1 MSDEATVPGSVPEPT
16 PPAAEAAALRAE
28 IAHHDER
35 YHQLD
40 DPEVSDAEYDDLV
53 RRLRSLEAEDPTLV
67 TPDSPTQRVGGPI
80 STLFAPVTHS
90 VPMMSL
96 ENAFSEEELVA
107 WGGRLTRRVAEA
119 TSFVCELKIDGVS
132 MSLRYERGRF
142 VQAATRGDGRVGE
155 DVTANVATI
164 AAVPHRLTGDVP
176 EVLEVRGE
184 VYMPVAA
191 FEALNARQAEAGGR
205 LFANPRNSAAGSLR
219 QKDAAVTASRDL
231 SLWTYQLGAVEGGPR
246 LASHTETL
254 SLVAA
259 AGLPVN
265 PETRTVS
272 SLDEVHAFCQ
282 HWLHHRH
289 DLGYEIDGVVVKVD
303 DLALRAELGVT
314 SKAPRWAIA
323 FKFPP
328 EERTTR
334 LHSIMVSIG
343 RTGKATPFAQL
354 EPVFVGGST
363 VAVATLHNEDQVKAK
378 DVRPGDIVIVRKAGD
393 VIPEVVKP
401 VLGERPPGLPEWVF
415 PTTCPRCESDLV
427 RLPGEAVTLCP
438 NVDCPAQRQARIE
451 HFASRGAM
459 DIEGLGE
466 RTSMLLLE
474 RELVHD
480 PGDLYR
486 LTAADLQTLEG
497 FGAVSAGKLLAGIEG
512 SKQRP
517 LANLLVGLNIPHLG
531 GAGSQVLARAFGHLD
546 GILDAGEEVI
556 AAVEGIGPII
566 ARSVSAFFANER
578 NREVVEK
585 LRSAGVDLGRVEEPT
600 EPQVLVGLSVVVT
613 GTLEGHSREGAEEA
627 IKARGGKAPG
637 SVSKK
642 TTAVVVG
649 EGPGQAKLTKAE
661 ALGVPILDEAGFDH
675 LLATGQLPPT
685 PGTGDVAVVDGDVV
699 EGDDPSA
706 PSVAHPPPTAGDGG
720 GASDPAVDGVAA
732 EV

>member
-1 MSDEATVPGSVPEPT
+1 MGDGDDRLDPERANGVDRASQPTDEQATDDQPD
-16 PPAAEAAALRAE
+16 AEQAAALRAE

-40 DPEVSDAEYDDLV
+40 DPEISDAEYDALV
-53 RRLRSLEAEDPTLV
+53 RRLRTLEEERPELV
-67 TPDSPTQRVGGPI
+67 TPDSPTQRVGGPV
-80 STLFAPVTHS
+80 STLFSPVTHS

-96 ENAFSEEELVA
+96 ENAISEEELVA
-107 WGGRLTRRVAEA
+107 WGDRLTRRVAEA

-132 MSLRYERGRF
+132 MSLRYEQGRF

-164 AAVPHRLTGDVP
+164 AAVPQRLEDGDVP

-184 VYMPVAA
+184 VYMPIPA
-191 FEALNARQAEAGGR
+191 FEALNARQADIGGR

-231 SLWTYQLGAVEGGPR
+231 SIFTYQLGAVVGGPTLR
-246 LASHTETL
+246 SHTETL
-254 SLVAA
+254 ELVSRL
-259 AGLPVN
+259 GLPVN
-265 PETRTVS
+265 PETRTVA
-272 SLDEVHAFCQ
+272 SLAEVHAYCA

-289 DLGYEIDGVVVKVD
+289 DLDYEIDGVVVKVD
-303 DLALRAELGVT
+303 DLALRAELGHT
-314 SKAPRWAIA
+314 AKAPRWAIA

-363 VAVATLHNEDQVKAK
+363 VAVATLHNEDQVRAK
-378 DVRPGDIVIVRKAGD
+378 DVRPGDVVIVRKAGD

-401 VLGERPPGLPEWVF
+401 VLSERPEGLPAWAF
-415 PTTCPRCESDLV
+415 PTRCPRCDTDLV
-427 RLPGEAVTLCP
+427 RLEGESVTFCP
-438 NVDCPAQRQARIE
+438 NVDCPAQRLARIE

-466 RTSMLLLE
+466 RTASLLLE
-474 RELVHD
+474 CELVAD
-480 PGDLYR
+480 PGDLHR
-486 LTAADLQTLEG
+486 LTLADLRSLEG
-497 FGAVSAGKLLAGIEG
+497 FAELSARKLLEAIDA
-512 SKQRP
+512 SRSRP

-531 GAGSQVLARAFGHLD
+531 GAGSQVLAKAFGHLD
-546 GILDAGEEVI
+546 GIVEATEEEI
-556 AAVEGIGPII
+556 ASVEGIGPVI
-566 ARSVSAFFANER
+566 AQSVAAFFATER
-578 NREVVEK
+578 NLEVVEK
-585 LRSAGVDLGRVEEPT
+585 LRAAGVDLGRVEEPT
-600 EPQVLVGLSVVVT
+600 EPQVLAGLSVVVT

-661 ALGVPILDEAGFDH
+661 ALGIPILDEAGFDH
-675 LLATGQLPPT
+675 LLATGELPQ
-685 PGTGDVAVVDGDVV
+685 
-699 EGDDPSA
+699 
-706 PSVAHPPPTAGDGG
+706 TA
-720 GASDPAVDGVAA
+720 AA
-732 EV
+732 G

>member
-1 MSDEATVPGSVPEPT
+1 MSDEGAPEGAAGPGDLAATVE
-16 PPAAEAAALRAE
+16 ALRAE
-28 IAHHDER
+28 VAHHDER

-40 DPEVSDAEYDDLV
+40 DPEISDSEYDALV
-53 RRLRSLEAEDPTLV
+53 RRLRSLEAAHPELV
-67 TPDSPTQRVGGPI
+67 TADSPTQRVGGPI
-80 STLFAPVTHS
+80 SVLFSPVTHA

-107 WGGRLTRRVAEA
+107 WGGRLTRRVGEA

-132 MSLRYERGRF
+132 MSLRYEQGRF

-164 AAVPHRLTGDVP
+164 AAVPDRLSGPEVP
-176 EVLEVRGE
+176 AVLEVRGE
-184 VYMPVAA
+184 VFMPVAA
-191 FEALNARQAEAGGR
+191 FEALNARQAEVGGR

-219 QKDAAVTASRDL
+219 QKDAAITASRDL
-231 SLWTYQLGAVEGGPR
+231 SLWTYQLGAVEGGPK

-254 SLVAA
+254 ALLGG

-265 PETRTVS
+265 PETRTVG
-272 SLDEVHAFCQ
+272 SLEEVHAYCQ

-303 DLALRAELGVT
+303 DLALRAELGAT

-323 FKFPP
+323 YKFPP

-378 DVRPGDIVIVRKAGD
+378 DVRPGDVVIVRKAGD

-401 VLGERPPGLPEWVF
+401 VLSERPDGLPAWVF
-415 PTTCPRCESDLV
+415 PTTCPRCDSELV

-451 HFASRGAM
+451 HYASRGAM

-466 RTSMLLLE
+466 RTSMLLLD

-497 FGAVSAGKLLAGIEG
+497 FAAVSAGKLLDGIEA

-517 LANLLVGLNIPHLG
+517 LASLLVGLNIPHLG

-546 GILDAGEEVI
+546 GILDAGEEEI

-578 NREVVEK
+578 NRAVVEK
-585 LRSAGVDLGRVEEPT
+585 LRAAGVDLGRVEEPT
-600 EPQVLVGLSVVVT
+600 EPQVLVGMSVVVT

-649 EGPGQAKLTKAE
+649 EGPGQAKLTRAE
-661 ALGVPILDEAGFDH
+661 ALGIPILDEAGFDH
-675 LLATGQLPPT
+675 LLATGMLPAT
-685 PGTGDVAVVDGDVV
+685 PGSD
-699 EGDDPSA
+699 E
-706 PSVAHPPPTAGDGG
+706 AGDGAG
-720 GASDPAVDGVAA
+720 GGEAEGAGPDAPLPDEAASRPPGDGAPSATPVVAPIGG
-732 EV
+732 

>member
-1 MSDEATVPGSVPEPT
+1 MGVEEQ
-16 PPAAEAAALRAE
+16 AAALRAA
-28 IAHHDER
+28 ITHHDER

-40 DPEVSDAEYDDLV
+40 DPEISDAEYDDLV
-53 RRLRSLEAEDPTLV
+53 RRLRALEEADPGLV
-67 TPDSPTQRVGGPI
+67 TADSPTQRVGGPI
-80 STLFAPVTHS
+80 STLFAPVTHR

-107 WGGRLTRRVAEA
+107 WGDRLTRRVAEA

-132 MSLRYERGRF
+132 MSLRYEEGRF

-164 AAVPHRLTGDVP
+164 TAVPERLQGDRVP
-176 EVLEVRGE
+176 AVLEVRGE
-184 VYMPVAA
+184 VYMPIAA
-191 FEALNARQAEAGGR
+191 FEALNARQAGAGGR

-231 SLWTYQLGAVEGGPR
+231 SLFTYQLGSVEGIEPLR
-246 LASHTETL
+246 SHTETL
-254 SLVAA
+254 ELVARL
-259 AGLPVN
+259 GLPVN
-265 PETRTVS
+265 PEARTVG
-272 SLDEVHAFCQ
+272 SLAEVHAFCQ

-363 VAVATLHNEDQVKAK
+363 VAVATLHNEDQVRAK

-401 VLGERPPGLPEWVF
+401 VLAERPDGLPAWRF
-415 PTTCPRCESDLV
+415 PTACPRCATPLV
-427 RLPGEAVTLCP
+427 RLEGESMTFCP

-466 RTSMLLLE
+466 RTASLLLE
-474 RELVHD
+474 RGLVHD
-480 PGDLYR
+480 PGDIYR
-486 LTAADLQTLEG
+486 LTVEDLLTLDG
-497 FGAVSAGKLLAGIEG
+497 FAEVSATKLLDAIAG
-512 SKQRP
+512 STTRP
-517 LANLLVGLNIPHLG
+517 LANLLVGLNIAHLG
-531 GAGSQVLARAFGHLD
+531 GAGSQVLAKAFGHLD
-546 GILDAGEEVI
+546 AIVASAEEAI

-566 ARSVSAFFANER
+566 ARSVAAFFATER
-578 NREVVEK
+578 NREVIEK
-585 LRSAGVDLGRVEEPT
+585 LRAAGVDLGRVEEPT

-649 EGPGQAKLTKAE
+649 DGPGQAKLTKAE
-661 ALGVPILDEAGFDH
+661 ALGIPILDEAGFDH
-675 LLATGQLPPT
+675 LLATGELPT
-685 PGTGDVAVVDGDVV
+685 T
-699 EGDDPSA
+699 
-706 PSVAHPPPTAGDGG
+706 
-720 GASDPAVDGVAA
+720 
-732 EV
+732 

>member
-1 MSDEATVPGSVPEPT
+1 MAGDGSEDEQRGPGAGPD
-16 PPAAEAAALRAE
+16 AAEAAALRAE

-40 DPEVSDAEYDDLV
+40 DPEISDAEYDALV
-53 RRLRSLEAEDPTLV
+53 RRLRSLEAEHPELAV
-67 TPDSPTQRVGGPI
+67 ADSPTQRVGGPI
-80 STLFAPVTHS
+80 SPLFSPVTHT

-96 ENAFSEEELVA
+96 ENAFAEDELAA

-164 AAVPHRLTGDVP
+164 GAVPAQLAGDGEVP
-176 EVLEVRGE
+176 DLLEVRGE
-184 VYMPVAA
+184 VYMPVSA
-191 FEALNARQAEAGGR
+191 FVALNARQGEAGGR

-219 QKDAAVTASRDL
+219 QKDPAVTASRDL
-231 SLWTYQLGAVEGGPR
+231 SLFAYQLGAVEGGPR
-246 LASHTETL
+246 LRSHTETL
-254 SLVAA
+254 ELIARV
-259 AGLPVN
+259 GLPVN
-265 PETRTVS
+265 PEARTVS
-272 SLDEVHAFCQ
+272 SLDEVYEYCR

-289 DLGYEIDGVVVKVD
+289 DLDYEIDGVVVKVD
-303 DLALRAELGVT
+303 DLALRAELGTT

-323 FKFPP
+323 YKFPP

-363 VAVATLHNEDQVKAK
+363 VAVATLHNEDQVRAK
-378 DVRPGDIVIVRKAGD
+378 DVRPGDVVVVRKAGD

-401 VLGERPPGLPEWVF
+401 VLSERPPGLPAWTF
-415 PTTCPRCESDLV
+415 PTSCPRCGTDLV
-427 RLPGEAVTLCP
+427 RLPGESVTLCT

-451 HFASRGAM
+451 HYASRGAM

-466 RTSMLLLE
+466 RTAALLLD
-474 RELVHD
+474 RELVSD

-486 LTAADLQTLEG
+486 LTADDLQTLEG
-497 FGAVSAGKLLAGIEG
+497 FGAVSAGKLLAGIEA
-512 SKQRP
+512 SKGRP

-546 GILDAGEEVI
+546 GILDADEATI

-578 NREVVEK
+578 NRAVVEK
-585 LRSAGVDLGRVEEPT
+585 LRAAGVDLGRVEEVT
-600 EPQVLVGLSVVVT
+600 EPQVLVGISIVVT
-613 GTLEGHSREGAEEA
+613 GTLERHSREGAEEA
-627 IKARGGKAPG
+627 ITARGGKAPG

-642 TTAVVVG
+642 TTAIVVG
-649 EGPGQAKLTKAE
+649 EGPGQSKVTKAE
-661 ALGVPILDEAGFDH
+661 ALGIPVLDEAGFDH
-675 LLATGQLPPT
+675 LLATGEL
-685 PGTGDVAVVDGDVV
+685 
-699 EGDDPSA
+699 PSA
-706 PSVAHPPPTAGDGG
+706 AEPVPE
-720 GASDPAVDGVAA
+720 PA
-732 EV
+732 E

>member
-1 MSDEATVPGSVPEPT
+1 MGEPGDDQRDDRRVDRQVDQGLDGQ
-16 PPAAEAAALRAE
+16 AAALRAE
-28 IAHHDER
+28 IAHHDQR

-40 DPEVSDAEYDDLV
+40 DPEISDAEYDALV
-53 RRLRSLEAEDPTLV
+53 RRLRALEEAHPELTS
-67 TPDSPTQRVGGPI
+67 PDSPTSRVGGPI
-80 STLFAPVTHS
+80 STLFAPVAHR

-96 ENAFSEEELVA
+96 ENAFTEEELVA
-107 WGGRLTRRVAEA
+107 WGERLTRRVAEA

-132 MSLRYERGRF
+132 MSLRYEGGRF

-164 AAVPHRLTGDVP
+164 AAVPTVLEGAAVP
-176 EVLEVRGE
+176 PVLEVRGE
-184 VYMPVAA
+184 VYMPIAA
-191 FEALNARQAEAGGR
+191 FEALNARQAETGGR

-231 SLWTYQLGAVEGGPR
+231 SLFTYQLGAVEGGPP
-246 LASHTETL
+246 LHDHTETL
-254 SLVAA
+254 ELVARL
-259 AGLPVN
+259 GLPVN
-265 PETRTVS
+265 PETRTVG
-272 SLDEVHAFCQ
+272 SLEEVHAFCQ

-289 DLGYEIDGVVVKVD
+289 DLAYEIDGVVVKVD
-303 DLALRAELGVT
+303 DLALRAELGT
-314 SKAPRWAIA
+314 TAKAPRWAIA

-363 VAVATLHNEDQVKAK
+363 VAVATLHNEDQVRAK
-378 DVRPGDIVIVRKAGD
+378 DVRPGDVVIVRKAGD

-401 VLGERPPGLPEWVF
+401 VLSERPEGLPAWTF
-415 PTTCPRCESDLV
+415 PTSCPRCGTDLV
-427 RLPGEAVTLCP
+427 RLEGESVTFCP

-466 RTSMLLLE
+466 RTAVLLLE

-486 LTAADLQTLEG
+486 LTPADLLTLEG
-497 FGAVSAGKLLAGIEG
+497 FGQVSARKLHDAIQG
-512 SKQRP
+512 SRGRP
-517 LANLLVGLNIPHLG
+517 LGNLLVALNIPHLG
-531 GAGSQVLARAFGHLD
+531 GAGSQVLAAAFGHLD
-546 GILDAGEEVI
+546 AITGASEEGI

-566 ARSVSAFFANER
+566 ASSVAAFFATER

-585 LRSAGVDLGRVEEPT
+585 LRAAGVDLGRVEAPS
-600 EPQVLVGLSVVVT
+600 EPQVLAGLSIVVT

-637 SVSKK
+637 SVSKR

-661 ALGVPILDEAGFDH
+661 ALGIPVLDEAGFDH
-675 LLATGQLPPT
+675 LLATGELPEPPAEAVPT
-685 PGTGDVAVVDGDVV
+685 G
-699 EGDDPSA
+699 
-706 PSVAHPPPTAGDGG
+706 
-720 GASDPAVDGVAA
+720 
-732 EV
+732 